1 MPVKKIKVI
10 IDTNLW
16 ISFAYNSFHSPLNKL
31 LLEESIE
38 IIGSDELIQELRE
51 VLHRPKFR
59 KTISTVKIERLLS
72 LFAQAILLVK
82 PAIKNKVAS
91 DPKDDLLFDIA
102 MAAKADY
109 LITGDKNY

>member
-31 LLEESIE
+31 LSEESIE
-38 IIGSDELIQELRE
+38 IIGSYELIQELRE

-59 KTISTVKIERLLS
+59 KTISKVKIERLLS

-91 DPKDDLLFDIA
+91 DPKDDFLFDIA